1 LAAVGERSKNEALI
15 KRPYT
20 PLELRPVKTILVIED
35 QPVMRHKTVTILKM
49 EGYEVLEAPNG
60 AEGIRLAHEELP
72 DLILCDIMM
81 PERDGYQV
89 LQAVRVNHA
98 TATTPFIFFTAK
110 GEKPDLRAGMNLG
123 ADDYL
128 VKPTPR
134 AELLE
139 AIHARFDRQR
149 LNEEKLKQE
158 LARVSFQPD
167 FSTAAPLVEKLGLTE
182 REAETLLWV
191 AQGKSNADIA
201 SILGNSEKTVKKT
214 MGHIFE
220 KLGLESRTAAAL
232 RAAEILSAP
241 ALRAE

>member
-1 LAAVGERSKNEALI
+1 MPA
-15 KRPYT
+15 
-20 PLELRPVKTILVIED
+20 ILVIED

-81 PERDGYQV
+81 PEQDGYAV
-89 LQAVRVNHA
+89 LQAVRVNRV
-98 TATTPFIFFTAK
+98 TATTPFIFLTAK

-128 VKPTPR
+128 VKPVPR
-134 AELLE
+134 TELLE
-139 AIHARFDRQR
+139 AIEARFERQR
-149 LNEEKLKQE
+149 LQDERTKEA
-158 LARVSFQPD
+158 LAKVSFQPD
-167 FSTAAPLVEKLGLTE
+167 FSSPAPLVQKLGLTE
-182 REAETLLWV
+182 RQAETLLWV

-201 SILGNSEKTVKKT
+201 TILGNSEKTVKKT
-214 MGHIFE
+214 MGNIFE

-232 RAAEILSAP
+232 RAVEILSTITP
-241 ALRAE
+241 A

>member
-1 LAAVGERSKNEALI
+1 M
-15 KRPYT
+15 
-20 PLELRPVKTILVIED
+20 KTILVIED
-35 QPVMRHKTVTILKM
+35 QPVMRQKTVTILKM
-49 EGYEVLEAPNG
+49 EGYDVLEAPNG

-81 PERDGYQV
+81 PERDGYEV
-89 LQAVRVNHA
+89 LQAVRLNRA
-98 TATTPFIFFTAK
+98 TATTPFLFLTAK

-134 AELLE
+134 TDLLE
-139 AIHARFDRQR
+139 AIEARFERQR
-149 LNEEKLKQE
+149 LNDEHTRRE
-158 LARVSFQPD
+158 LAKVSFQPD
-167 FSTAAPLVEKLGLTE
+167 FSSPAPLMEKLKLTE

-201 SILGNSEKTVKKT
+201 GILGNSEKTVKKT
-214 MGHIFE
+214 LGHIFE

-232 RAAEILSAP
+232 QAVEVLSAP
-241 ALRAE
+241 VLRG

>member
-1 LAAVGERSKNEALI
+1 MR
-15 KRPYT
+15 
-20 PLELRPVKTILVIED
+20 TILVIED

-49 EGYEVLEAPNG
+49 EGFEVLEARDG
-60 AEGIRLAHEELP
+60 EEGIRLALEELP

-81 PERDGYQV
+81 PGRDGYEV
-89 LQAVRVNHA
+89 LQAVRVNRA
-98 TATTPFIFFTAK
+98 TATTPFIFLTAK

-134 AELLE
+134 TDLLE
-139 AIHARFDRQR
+139 AIEARFDRQR
-149 LNEEKLKQE
+149 LNDERVKQE
-158 LARVSFQPD
+158 LAKVSFQPD
-167 FSTAAPLVEKLGLTE
+167 FISPTPLVEKLGLTA

-201 SILGNSEKTVKKT
+201 AILGNSEKTVKKT
-214 MGHIFE
+214 MGQIFE

-232 RAAEILSAP
+232 RAVEVLNARVGGVAAP
-241 ALRAE
+241 

>member
-1 LAAVGERSKNEALI
+1 M
-15 KRPYT
+15 
-20 PLELRPVKTILVIED
+20 KTILVIED
-35 QPVMRHKTVTILKM
+35 QPIMRHKTVTILKM

-60 AEGIRLAHEELP
+60 TEGIRLAHEELP

-89 LQAVRVNHA
+89 LQAVRVNRA

-110 GEKPDLRAGMNLG
+110 GEKPDVRAGMNLG

-134 AELLE
+134 TDLLE
-139 AIHARFDRQR
+139 AIDARFERQHLNDER
-149 LNEEKLKQE
+149 LKEQ
-158 LARVSFQPD
+158 LAKISLQPD
-167 FSTAAPLVEKLGLTE
+167 FSSPAPLVQKLGLTE

-201 SILGNSEKTVKKT
+201 TILGNSEKTVKKT

-232 RAAEILSAP
+232 RAVEVLSVP
-241 ALRAE
+241 ITCP

>member
-1 LAAVGERSKNEALI
+1 
-15 KRPYT
+15 
-20 PLELRPVKTILVIED
+20 
-35 QPVMRHKTVTILKM
+35 KTVTILKM
-49 EGYEVLEAPNG
+49 EGYEVLEAANG

-81 PERDGYQV
+81 PDRDGYAV
-89 LQAVRVNHA
+89 LQAVRTNKI

-110 GEKPDLRAGMNLG
+110 GEKGDLRAGMNLG

-128 VKPTPR
+128 VNPTPR

-139 AIHARFDRQR
+139 ALEARFERQR
-149 LNEEKLKQE
+149 LQDLRTQQE
-158 LARVSFQPD
+158 LANVSFQPD
-167 FSTAAPLVEKLGLTE
+167 FSSPAPLVEKLGLTD

-201 SILGNSEKTVKKT
+201 TILGNSEKTVKKT

-232 RAAEILSAP
+232 RAVEILSSP
-241 ALRAE
+241 ALKT

>member
-1 LAAVGERSKNEALI
+1 M
-15 KRPYT
+15 
-20 PLELRPVKTILVIED
+20 KTILVIED

-81 PERDGYQV
+81 PDRDGYAV
-89 LQAVRVNHA
+89 LQAVRTNKI

-110 GEKPDLRAGMNLG
+110 GEKGDLRAGMNLG

-139 AIHARFDRQR
+139 ALEARFERQR
-149 LNEEKLKQE
+149 LQELRTQQE
-158 LARVSFQPD
+158 LANVSFQPD
-167 FSTAAPLVEKLGLTE
+167 FSSPAPLVEKLGLTD

-201 SILGNSEKTVKKT
+201 TILGNSEKTVKKT

-232 RAAEILSAP
+232 RAVEILSAP
-241 ALRAE
+241 TLKT

>member
-1 LAAVGERSKNEALI
+1 M
-15 KRPYT
+15 KR
-20 PLELRPVKTILVIED
+20 ILVIED
-35 QPVMRHKTVTILKM
+35 QPVMRQKTVTILRM

-72 DLILCDIMM
+72 DLILCDIRL

-89 LQAVRVNHA
+89 LQAVRLKRA
-98 TATTPFIFFTAK
+98 SATTPFIFLTAK

-128 VKPTPR
+128 VKPVSR
-134 AELLE
+134 ADLLE
-139 AIHARFDRQR
+139 AIEARFERQR
-149 LNEEKLKQE
+149 LHEERLNQA
-158 LARVSFQPD
+158 LAQVSFQPD
-167 FSTAAPLVEKLGLTE
+167 FSSFAPLVEKLSLTE

-201 SILGNSEKTVKKT
+201 LILGNSEKTVKKT
-214 MGHIFE
+214 LGHIFE

-232 RAAEILSAP
+232 RAVEVLAIP
-241 ALRAE
+241 ALNAPPSATSGG

>member
-1 LAAVGERSKNEALI
+1 
-15 KRPYT
+15 
-20 PLELRPVKTILVIED
+20 
-35 QPVMRHKTVTILKM
+35 M
-49 EGYEVLEAPNG
+49 EGYDVLEAPDG

-81 PERDGYQV
+81 PDRDGYEV
-89 LQAVRVNHA
+89 LQAVRVNRA
-98 TATTPFIFFTAK
+98 TATTPFIFLTAK
-110 GEKPDLRAGMNLG
+110 GEKRDLRAGMNLG

-134 AELLE
+134 NELLE

-149 LNEEKLKQE
+149 LNDEKLRQE
-158 LARVSFQPD
+158 LARVSFNPD
-167 FSTAAPLVEKLGLTE
+167 FSSPRPLVEALGLTE

-201 SILGNSEKTVKKT
+201 AILGNSEKTVKKT

-232 RAAEILSAP
+232 RAVEVLGSP
-241 ALRAE
+241 ALKS

>member
-1 LAAVGERSKNEALI
+1 M
-15 KRPYT
+15 
-20 PLELRPVKTILVIED
+20 KTILVIED

-60 AEGIRLAHEELP
+60 SEGIRLAHSELP
-72 DLILCDIMM
+72 DLVLCDIMM

-89 LQAVRVNHA
+89 LQAVRLNRA

-139 AIHARFDRQR
+139 AIEARFERER
-149 LNEEKLKQE
+149 LHDERLQQE
-158 LARVSFQPD
+158 LARVSFRPD
-167 FSTAAPLVEKLGLTE
+167 FSSAVPLIQRLALTD

-201 SILGNSEKTVKKT
+201 TILGNSEKTVKKT
-214 MGHIFE
+214 LGHIFE
-220 KLGLESRTAAAL
+220 KLGVESRTAAAL
-232 RAAEILSAP
+232 QAIEILAVRTDRVSTPAP
-241 ALRAE
+241 

>member
-1 LAAVGERSKNEALI
+1 M
-15 KRPYT
+15 
-20 PLELRPVKTILVIED
+20 KTILVIED
-35 QPVMRHKTVTILKM
+35 QPVMRHKTVTILKI
-49 EGYEVLEAPNG
+49 EGYDVLEAANG

-81 PERDGYQV
+81 PDRDGYAV
-89 LQAVRVNHA
+89 LQAVRTNRV

-110 GEKPDLRAGMNLG
+110 GEKGDLRAGMNLG

-139 AIHARFDRQR
+139 ALEARFERQR
-149 LNEEKLKQE
+149 LQELRTQQE
-158 LARVSFQPD
+158 LANVSFQPD
-167 FSTAAPLVEKLGLTE
+167 FSSPAPLVEKLGLTD

-201 SILGNSEKTVKKT
+201 TILGNSEKTVKKT

-220 KLGLESRTAAAL
+220 KLGIESRTAAAL
-232 RAAEILSAP
+232 RAVEILSAP
-241 ALRAE
+241 TVKA

>member
-1 LAAVGERSKNEALI
+1 MN
-15 KRPYT
+15 
-20 PLELRPVKTILVIED
+20 TILVIED

-49 EGYEVLEAPNG
+49 EGYEVLEATNG
-60 AEGIRLAHEELP
+60 AEGIRVAHDELP

-89 LQAVRVNHA
+89 LQAVRLNRA
-98 TATTPFIFFTAK
+98 TAATPFIFFTAK

-128 VKPTPR
+128 VKPVPR
-134 AELLE
+134 TDLLE
-139 AIHARFDRQR
+139 AIEARLERQR
-149 LNEEKLKQE
+149 LQEERTRE
-158 LARVSFQPD
+158 ALAKVSFQPD
-167 FSTAAPLVEKLGLTE
+167 FSSFVPLVEKLGLTA

-201 SILGNSEKTVKKT
+201 VILGNSEKTVKKIL
-214 MGHIFE
+214 GNIFE

-232 RAAEILSAP
+232 RAVEVLATPVAASSTSSTPP
-241 ALRAE
+241 ASVATKG